1 MLVYGFNRPAIP
13 VDIHVHRISNR
24 IGITDTNKP
33 EETEIV
39 LQKSI
44 DKKYWRKINE
54 TFVTFGQNVCLPK
67 NPKCGVCQLTK
78 LCKYYEKNI

>member
-1 MLVYGFNRPAIP
+1 
-13 VDIHVHRISNR
+13 
-24 IGITDTNKP
+24 
-33 EETEIV
+33 